1 MFIYGQYRISVSF
14 AIIFFFIRSPSKVPF
29 LKERGQYISSV
40 RSRIGITLTKPKE
53 KTMSIHLTYGIFI
66 YEQVAELDFVG
77 PLQVFAASNQLLKG
91 GRVVT
96 IAQNTEPLSGVGGL
110 RMIPDYSISDAPKL
124 DVLLLPGTAEVDKY
138 ALGNERAID
147 WVQEQYDNVKYLTAV
162 CTGGLIM
169 QKAGLLKG
177 RKATTHWMLIDALK
191 NDPEVTELP
200 EMRYIRDGK
209 IVTSQGVSA
218 GIDMALWLV
227 GEIHTPDHARM
238 VKKILQYDPAPPYT
252 AEV

>member
-1 MFIYGQYRISVSF
+1 MPEG
-14 AIIFFFIRSPSKVPF
+14 
-29 LKERGQYISSV
+29 
-40 RSRIGITLTKPKE
+40 
-53 KTMSIHLTYGIFI
+53 LTYGIFI

-77 PLQVFAASNQLLKG
+77 PLQVFDISNNYLLKS

-96 IAQNTEPLSGVGGL
+96 IAESTKPLRGAGGL
-110 RMIPDYSISDAPKL
+110 QILPDYSFEEAPEL
-124 DVLLLPGTAEVDKY
+124 DVLLLPGTADVHEF
-138 ALGNERAID
+138 ALGNEKAIE
-147 WVQEQYDNVKYLTAV
+147 WVRKQYSKVDYMAGV
-162 CTGGLIM
+162 CTGSLIL

-177 RKATTHWMLIDALK
+177 RKATTHWMLMDFLK

-200 EMRYIRDGK
+200 EVRYVRDGT
-209 IVTSQGVSA
+209 ILTSQGVSA

-238 VKKILQYDPAPPYT
+238 VRKILQYDPAPPYA